1 MFSRKMVLE
10 LEEIVQD
17 KANKLISVANK
28 CIKSGEAMDLHH
40 MFRCVSVD
48 VITEYSFDKS
58 YDLLDVPDFGAHFF
72 KMVRGIGPAFWAFQQ
87 FPGLV
92 EYVRS
97 IPPHIT
103 KHFGGVMNQV
113 TSLQQEGVVQ
123 LNEVKDRMNAG
134 TFKSDRPN
142 IFSELLDPEKQGGYP
157 VPEVNQLKDEVY
169 SVLAAA
175 ADTTGNAM
183 TVACYKVLKNPE
195 IYATLRKEL
204 LQAFP
209 DPDAKL
215 KFTTLEKL
223 PYLTGV
229 IKEGIR

>member
-1 MFSRKMVLE
+1 MFYRYEYLTRSLGPVVRILPNEIHLADSANFEKIYYVGSKYTKAKDFYLAFTIPNATFCTVPNDIHRIKRSRLNPMFSRKMVLE

-87 FPGLV
+87 FPSLV
-92 EYVRS
+92 EYVRA
-97 IPPHIT
+97 IPPHIS
-103 KHFGGVMNQV
+103 KHFGGVMHQV
-113 TSLQQEGVVQ
+113 IGLQQEGVVQ

-134 TFKSDRPN
+134 TFK
-142 IFSELLDPEKQGGYP
+142 
-157 VPEVNQLKDEVY
+157 
-169 SVLAAA
+169 
-175 ADTTGNAM
+175 
-183 TVACYKVLKNPE
+183 
-195 IYATLRKEL
+195 
-204 LQAFP
+204 
-209 DPDAKL
+209 
-215 KFTTLEKL
+215 
-223 PYLTGV
+223 
-229 IKEGIR
+229 